1 MKFRFIT
8 IIIGILLLGGC
19 SSVSNNSSTSS
30 TSSTSSNQSESSVGL
45 K

>member
-19 SSVSNNSSTSS
+19 SSVSNNSSNQSDQ
-30 TSSTSSNQSESSVGL
+30 SNQSDSSVGL